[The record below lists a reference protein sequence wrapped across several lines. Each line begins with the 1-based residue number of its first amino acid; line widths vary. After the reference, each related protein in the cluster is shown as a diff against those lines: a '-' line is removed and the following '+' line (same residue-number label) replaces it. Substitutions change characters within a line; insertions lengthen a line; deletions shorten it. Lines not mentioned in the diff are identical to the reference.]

1 MLERPKLLLVVAQS
15 GRMLAQSAA
24 REGYPVRVAD
34 CFGDV
39 DTLNV
44 ADRYLKLPP
53 ANKANLHKWLQ
64 AIIRLSDDQPCC
76 LIFGTGIESFYPL
89 LAELP
94 PHINYIGSSLSSIEQ
109 ISTPT
114 KWIGL
119 LENLGLPYPPT
130 RFTKVQSFEEKWL
143 AKSVGAWGGSH
154 IIAADSTTQN
164 NDVYFQQQ
172 IEGISASV
180 LFLANGNDFR
190 VLLFNR
196 QFPVNPAIADYSLQA
211 IGNGLLLNEQQQH
224 IIQDAL
230 QKLTKHLGLSGLI
243 SLDFMVDAA
252 GEILLLEINPRPT
265 ASCQLLAKDSPII
278 TWQLMGSTGQSP
290 KIPTEL
296 VSCKRL
302 LWFCFAPHKIT
313 IPAEFDWP
321 DYCFDRPA
329 AGSIIEA
336 GDILCS
342 LLLEQNN
349 ADPDH
354 FDGHAVANK
363 LIENLSVS
371 A

>member
-1 MLERPKLLLVVAQS
+1 MLERPKLLLIVAQS

-39 DTLNV
+39 DTLDV
-44 ADRYLKLPP
+44 ADRYLKLPSP
-53 ANKANLHKWLQ
+53 NKANLHKWLQ
-64 AIIRLSDDQPCC
+64 AIIRLSDDRPCS
-76 LIFGTGIESFYPL
+76 LIFGTGIECLYPL
-89 LAELP
+89 LAKLP
-94 PHINYIGSSLSSIEQ
+94 PHISYTGSSLATIEQ
-109 ISTPT
+109 LSTPT
-114 KWIGL
+114 KWIAL

-130 RFTKVQSFEEKWL
+130 RFTNDQPFSGKWL
-143 AKSVGAWGGSH
+143 AKSAGAWGGSH
-154 IIAADSTTQN
+154 IIAIDSSTQN

-196 QFPVNPAIADYSLQA
+196 QFPVNPAIADFSLQA
-211 IGNGLLLNEQQQH
+211 IGNGLLLNEQQQN
-224 IIQDAL
+224 IIHDAL
-230 QKLTKHLGLSGLI
+230 QRLTSHLGLSGLM

-252 GEILLLEINPRPT
+252 GDIFLLEINPRPT

-278 TWQLMGSTGQSP
+278 TWQLIGSAGQLP
-290 KIPTEL
+290 KISTQT

-313 IPAEFDWP
+313 IPVEFDWP

-329 AGSIIEA
+329 AGSIIESGA
-336 GDILCS
+336 ILCS
-342 LLLEQNN
+342 LLLEQNH
-349 ADPDH
+349 ADPDS